1 MDKVQFKWL
10 DDEELLKI
18 SKLALTCSEDLN
30 SNYLGATIDNNCL
43 TCALHFKQCPGH
55 FGSYEFL
62 YPMVHPLLAHET
74 RVILKEKGFKTRV
87 FQNVV
92 QIKDTTNNFRTFC
105 ALDVDETAR
114 SDTFFRKY
122 LPISSLCVRPS
133 CITPG
138 TRSGVSQNDL
148 THRLASLIRLDQSL
162 RHAVNLN
169 NENVVEHRRILTRL
183 QLAYVLL
190 FWPPPGQVKT
200 RELSCLSQRFKGKE
214 GRCRSTMLG
223 KRIDFSARSVIS
235 SDSFISVDEVGLPRE
250 IYEGLTVI
258 EHVTSWNIGHL
269 SQLLREKK
277 IKIIERGKMKI
288 DPRYRRN
295 IYPLVG
301 DIFHRYLQNGDYVL
315 ANRQPTLW
323 RSSIQAMKVVKL
335 PLGKTIRFNV
345 DVTPPFNADFD
356 GDEICIFVPQAI
368 DSRGEMHSLMATKEH
383 IVIGGVGVVQD
394 AALCLWIL
402 SHENPFVGQS
412 LFFDCL
418 MHLSVFDLSKVT
430 SYDGRNLVQQMLPDD
445 LQLPGIYERGRILA
459 GINKKVAKKKIVPH
473 IYKKSKEAAI
483 QFLNSLQRISA
494 EYFARRG
501 FSVGLSCLEIDKLHL
516 ITNDDNDMSIKGD
529 DWEVIRRGMQY
540 KENNAHKAKG
550 ILNEKNRFLTLTS
563 ERSCAKGSLLNI
575 IQMLSSLGQQFV
587 KGTIIKPYRYSERGN
602 RVLSSDKFD
611 EQLMTSHGYIESAF
625 LKGLNPQEFFLHAI
639 SSRLSLLDTALKTAT
654 SGYASRRLWKSMEDM
669 IVQYD
674 MSLRCNGRMILF
686 HVDAD
691 ELPET
696 KLEPGFPSGLE
707 AAEHIG
713 QMIMQLTLN
722 TFHLAGT
729 NNATVTSGVPRLESL
744 INVWSKKQQQQRL
757 VYQQNVDAWTAHNI
771 ILKEDTVYVKDLK
784 PTYHLIN
791 FKSHAKRSAKS
802 IRFTFNEKKCIRMR
816 VTMWHIEQAIRLSAV
831 GKYCIPLSKKNKLS
845 IVIQTPN
852 GERVSTAAL
861 MELKDYLLTLKLR
874 GKGQNIFYNNGTL
887 ERKGISLSEAFI
899 KPEWKNLHSTSIIET
914 AKTLG
919 ICAAKDQLI
928 IELNKV
934 FNNAVEM
941 FYIRCLAEWMCNKGK
956 LTSTTRSGITSFYE
970 EENTLKFVA
979 FERAL
984 RTASK
989 AAADNTVA
997 TFEGLSE
1004 RILVNK
1010 LIKQGAGF
1018 CEMIHDNQRFIELE
1032 DEMEGKRM
1040 EELKK
1045 KRTLEFE
1052 EEPWI
1057 SYDGVQKRSC
1067 YRPTTPTYSPTSPEP
1082 FKPTTPTY
1090 SPISPEPFK
1099 PTTPTYSPTDPEP
1112 YRPISPVYDPF
1123 APDL

>member
-1 MDKVQFKWL
+1 MDKINFTWL
-10 DDEELLKI
+10 DDEQLLKI
-18 SKLALTCSEDLN
+18 SKFRLTCSEDLN

-43 TCALHFKQCPGH
+43 TCGLHFKQCPGH

-62 YPMVHPLLAHET
+62 YPLVHPLLSHET
-74 RVILKEKGFKTRV
+74 RVKLKEKKFMTRV

-92 QIKDTTNNFRTFC
+92 QIKDTTNSFRTFC
-105 ALDVDETAR
+105 ALDVDENAR
-114 SDTFFRKY
+114 KDTFFRKY

-133 CITPG
+133 CVTPG

-162 RHAVNLN
+162 RHAVQLN
-169 NENVVEHRRILTRL
+169 DENVVEHRRILTRL

-190 FWPPPGQVKT
+190 FWPPAGQVKT
-200 RELSCLSQRFKGKE
+200 RELSCLSRRFKGKE

-235 SDSFISVDEVGLPRE
+235 SDSFISVDEVGLPRD
-250 IYEGLTVI
+250 IYEGLTVE

-277 IKIIERGKMKI
+277 IKIIERNNVKI

-301 DIFHRYLQNGDYVL
+301 DIFHRFLENGDYVL

-335 PLGKTIRFNV
+335 PRGKTIRFNV

-383 IVIGGVGVVQD
+383 VVIGGVGVVQD

-402 SHENPFVGQS
+402 THENPLLGQS
-412 LFFDCL
+412 LFFDSL
-418 MHLSVFDLSKVT
+418 MHIPHFNLSQVT
-430 SYDGRNLVQQMLPDD
+430 AYDGRNLIQQLLPDS
-445 LQLPGIYERGRILA
+445 LEIPGKYEHGRILA
-459 GINKKVAKKKIVPH
+459 GINKKVAKKKIVPFL
-473 IYKKSKEAAI
+473 YGQSKDTAI
-483 QFLNSLQRISA
+483 QFLNALQRISA

-516 ITNDDNDMSIKGD
+516 IQNDENDMTMKGD

-540 KENNAHKAKG
+540 KERNAHKAKD
-550 ILNEKNRFLTLTS
+550 ILNENNRFLTLTS

-587 KGTIIKPYRYSERGN
+587 KGTIIKPYRCSEKGDRI
-602 RVLSSDKFD
+602 LSSDKFG
-611 EQLMTSHGYIESAF
+611 EHLMTSHGYIESAF

-674 MSLRCNGRMILF
+674 MSMRCNGRILMF
-686 HVDAD
+686 RVDSD
-691 ELPET
+691 ELPHT
-696 KLEPGFPSGLE
+696 RLEPGFPAGLE

-744 INVWSKKQQQQRL
+744 INVWTKKQQQQRL

-771 ILKEDTVYVKDLK
+771 ILNEDTVFMKDLK
-784 PTYHLIN
+784 PVYNLIK
-791 FKSHAKRSAKS
+791 FKSHGKRSSRS

-816 VTMWHIEQAIRLSAV
+816 VTMWHIEETIRRSEA
-831 GKYCIPLSKKNKLS
+831 GKYCIPLSKRNKLS

-852 GERVSTAAL
+852 GEKVSTTSLLAL
-861 MELKDYLLTLKLR
+861 RDYLLTLKIR
-874 GKGQNIFYNNGTL
+874 GNGQNIFYNNDTL
-887 ERKGISLSEAFI
+887 ERKGISLLKSFAR
-899 KPEWKNLHSTSIIET
+899 PEWKHLHSTSIIET

-941 FYIRCLAEWMCNKGK
+941 FYIRCLAEWMCNKGV

-970 EENTLKFVA
+970 EENTLKFIA

-989 AAADNTVA
+989 AAADKTTA

-1004 RILVNK
+1004 RILINK

-1018 CEMIHDNQRFIELE
+1018 CDMIHDNERYIELE
-1032 DEMEGKRM
+1032 DEMESKRQAVLQRKRAL
-1040 EELKK
+1040 EL
-1045 KRTLEFE
+1045 EQQ
-1052 EEPWI
+1052 PWI
-1057 SYDGVQKRSC
+1057 SFEGVEKQP
-1067 YRPTTPTYSPTSPEP
+1067 YRPISPTYSPTDP
-1082 FKPTTPTY
+1082 KPY
-1090 SPISPEPFK
+1090 RPIS
-1099 PTTPTYSPTDPEP
+1099 PTYSPTDPEP
-1112 YRPISPVYDPF
+1112 YRPISPAYDPF
-1123 APDL
+1123 APN